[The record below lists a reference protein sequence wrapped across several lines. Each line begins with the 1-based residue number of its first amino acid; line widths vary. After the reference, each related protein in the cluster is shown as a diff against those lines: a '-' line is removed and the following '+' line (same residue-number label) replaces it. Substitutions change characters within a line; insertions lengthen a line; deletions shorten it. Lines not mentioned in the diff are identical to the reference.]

1 MGNILI
7 WQEVETLEQ
16 LADEARAQLK
26 TIEDLE
32 EVEEWLSGET
42 ITQWLEEELR
52 LVLKSIIRA
61 HENSVFYKKESK

>member
-1 MGNILI
+1 MQNKILI

-16 LADEARAQLK
+16 LADEAKAQLG
-26 TIEDLE
+26 TIEDLA

-52 LVLKSIIRA
+52 LVLNTII
-61 HENSVFYKKESK
+61 SVYKRSLQ